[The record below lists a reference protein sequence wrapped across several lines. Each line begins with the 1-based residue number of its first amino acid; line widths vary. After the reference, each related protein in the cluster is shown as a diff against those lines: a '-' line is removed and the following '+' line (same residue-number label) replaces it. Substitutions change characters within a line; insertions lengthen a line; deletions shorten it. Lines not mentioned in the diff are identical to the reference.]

1 MTNSTSRLPQVLL
14 SSASDPDDSVA
25 ATASAALQRA
35 SMLNPSTFAAW
46 LPFILQAKGSASFT
60 PHCVS
65 LLIVCVMKCSGSSTA
80 LQQLSM

>member
-1 MTNSTSRLPQVLL
+1 VLL

-35 SMLNPSTFAAW
+35 CVLNPSTFAAW
-46 LPFILQAKGSASFT
+46 LPYVLQLQAKASGSF
-60 PHCVS
+60 PPDCLS
-65 LLIVCVMKCSGSSTA
+65 LLIVCVMKCSGSSTD